1 LAKLYF
7 SFSAMNAGKSTILLQ
22 ASHNYQERGMK
33 TLLLT
38 AELDDRD
45 VKGRISSR
53 IGFGTEAFTFSKN
66 LNVFD
71 FIKLKDDKNKLSCVF
86 LDEAQFLTEL
96 QVWQLSD
103 VVDKLNVPVM
113 CFGLRTDFQGNLFPG
128 SSVLLAISDILREIR
143 TICHCGKKATMVVRQ
158 NSEGIVV
165 KDGEQIEIGGNEK
178 YISYCRFHWK
188 KQLGKL

>member
-1 LAKLYF
+1 MAKLYF